1 MQWSSSANRYFRI
14 AANWHID
21 LQLATIPYFLLFQK
35 PLKSRYFRPRIP
47 LRANRR
53 LSWAIKWRF
62 WDTISLFLR
71 WIFLWTY
78 VLRFMEVRPKGA
90 CTYVLRV
97 HARTSIE
104 FVVRNVA
111 SIWLKTAKMSGKLPK
126 NLFFPFPDCIFK
138 RNIFKYQYV
147 RYNNVLVTFWKSPN
161 LFHRNVGKS
170 PNLCCKTLL
179 NTQLCNVTSRYARIW
194 WNTSPCVYIVYLSFN
209 KRRDL
214 YQVVV

>member
-1 MQWSSSANRYFRI
+1 MVSKPPCIPARLLPKTNTSLGLRLVIKSAQWKNSGGVTRWTLQTFRI

-21 LQLATIPYFLLFQK
+21 LQLATIPYYLLFQK
-35 PLKSRYFRPRIP
+35 PLKSRYYRPRIP
-47 LRANRR
+47 LRANMR

-78 VLRFMEVRPKGA
+78 VLR
-90 CTYVLRV
+90 V

-104 FVVRNVA
+104 FVVWNVA

-147 RYNNVLVTFWKSPN
+147 
-161 LFHRNVGKS
+161 G
-170 PNLCCKTLL
+170 
-179 NTQLCNVTSRYARIW
+179 
-194 WNTSPCVYIVYLSFN
+194 
-209 KRRDL
+209 
-214 YQVVV
+214 

>member
-1 MQWSSSANRYFRI
+1 M
-14 AANWHID
+14 HV
-21 LQLATIPYFLLFQK
+21 
-35 PLKSRYFRPRIP
+35 RP
-47 LRANRR
+47 
-53 LSWAIKWRF
+53 KGV
-62 WDTISLFLR
+62 
-71 WIFLWTY
+71 WTY

-209 KRRDL
+209 KRRYL
-214 YQVVV
+214 LNSVV

>member
-1 MQWSSSANRYFRI
+1 MVSKPPCIPARLLPKTNTSLGLRLVIKSAQWKNSGGVTRWTLQTFRI

-104 FVVRNVA
+104 FMAEMLPQFDWRRLECQEDCV
-111 SIWLKTAKMSGKLPK
+111 KTC
-126 NLFFPFPDCIFK
+126 FPF
-138 RNIFKYQYV
+138 
-147 RYNNVLVTFWKSPN
+147 
-161 LFHRNVGKS
+161 
-170 PNLCCKTLL
+170 
-179 NTQLCNVTSRYARIW
+179 SR
-194 WNTSPCVYIVYLSFN
+194 LHF
-209 KRRDL
+209 
-214 YQVVV
+214 QVEHFQISIC

>member
-1 MQWSSSANRYFRI
+1 MHTDLGMTGISLLGFMPYMTVASLEMSDDPKMNIADFPNSS
-14 AANWHID
+14 
-21 LQLATIPYFLLFQK
+21 QLTYRLAIGNHSLLLLFQK

-47 LRANRR
+47 LRANMR

-71 WIFLWTY
+71 WIFLW
-78 VLRFMEVRPKGA
+78 
-90 CTYVLRV
+90 TYVLRV

-138 RNIFKYQYV
+138 RNIFKYQYA
-147 RYNNVLVTFWKSPN
+147 S
-161 LFHRNVGKS
+161 
-170 PNLCCKTLL
+170 
-179 NTQLCNVTSRYARIW
+179 
-194 WNTSPCVYIVYLSFN
+194 
-209 KRRDL
+209 
-214 YQVVV
+214 